1 MPTGVRVAGLMRAP
15 TPTISAASSF
25 FFLFFFL
32 SSSCII
38 VVFSA
43 SDAETLLQFK
53 QSLTSAT
60 ALNNWNPSVPPC
72 ENHKANW
79 VGVLCLNGH
88 VRGLRLENMGLKGEV
103 DMNSLVSLTR
113 LRTLSFMNN
122 TLVGSW
128 PPVITKLGSLRSVY
142 LSYNHFSGEIPD
154 DAFTGMKFLKK
165 VFLTNNEFNGPI
177 PSSLA
182 SLSRL
187 IELRLDGN
195 KFKGQVPQFQIDTL
209 TKLNVSNNELDGP
222 IPTSLSHMD
231 PSCFSGNNDL
241 CGDPLPECGK
251 APMSSSG
258 LLKIAV
264 IIIILGVTL
273 AVIAAIFIILNLRN
287 QPAALQLGKENAGMI
302 NMEDQDQKKYVNAKQ
317 VAAGVGDG
325 YRSIESSSS
334 SVAQATRRGGAD
346 HGKLL
351 FVRDDRERFDLQD
364 LLRASAEI
372 LGSGSFGSS
381 YKATI
386 LSNAVVVK
394 RYKHMNNV
402 GREEFHEHMRRL
414 GRLTHPNLLPLVA
427 YYYRKEEKLLISD
440 FVDNGSLASHLH
452 GNHNLEEAGLDWA
465 TRLKIIR
472 GIARGL
478 SYLYASLPNIVAA
491 HGHLKSSNV
500 LLDESMEP
508 LLTDYGLSPVAN
520 LEQGQSLMMA
530 YKSPEY
536 AQMGRI
542 TKKTDIWSFGIVIL
556 EMLTGRFPENYLTR
570 NHDPKADLAA
580 WVNNMIKEKKTAQV
594 FDTELG
600 RARES
605 SKGELLKMLKIAL
618 SCCEEDVDRRLD
630 LNQVAAEIEDLNDE
644 DSSDDD
650 DDDDDDGHNFSPT
663 SRHIHIAV

>member
-15 TPTISAASSF
+15 APTISAASL
-25 FFLFFFL
+25 FLFFFL
-32 SSSCII
+32 SSSCIMMA
-38 VVFSA
+38 FSA
-43 SDAETLLQFK
+43 TDAETLLQFK
-53 QSLTSAT
+53 RSLTSAA
-60 ALNNWNPSVPPC
+60 ALNNWHPSVPPC
-72 ENHKANW
+72 DNHKANW
-79 VGVLCLNGH
+79 AGVLCLNGH

-103 DMNSLVSLTR
+103 NVNPLVSLTR

-128 PPVITKLGSLRSVY
+128 PPVISKLGSLRSVY

-154 DAFTGMKFLKK
+154 DAFSGMKFLKK
-165 VFLTNNEFNGPI
+165 VFLTNNEFTGNI

-187 IELRLDGN
+187 MELRLDGN
-195 KFKGQVPQFQIDTL
+195 KFKGQIPQLEMDTL
-209 TKLNVSNNELDGP
+209 KKLNVSNNELEGP
-222 IPTSLSHMD
+222 IPSSLIHMD
-231 PSCFSGNNDL
+231 PTCFSGNSDL
-241 CGDPLPECGK
+241 CGDPLPACGK
-251 APMSSSG
+251 AAISSSG

-264 IIIILGVTL
+264 IMIILGVTL
-273 AVIAAIFIILNLRN
+273 AVVAAIFIILNLRS
-287 QPAALQLGKENAGMI
+287 QPAALQLGKGSPGIIIE
-302 NMEDQDQKKYVNAKQ
+302 EDQNKYTNAKPMATA
-317 VAAGVGDG
+317 AAGEG
-325 YRSIESSSS
+325 YRSTES
-334 SVAQATRRGGAD
+334 SVAQASKRGAE

-386 LSNAVVVK
+386 LCNAVVVK

-452 GNHNLEEAGLDWA
+452 GNHNLEETGLDWA

-478 SYLYASLPNIVAA
+478 SYLYTSLPNIVAA

-508 LLTDYGLSPVAN
+508 LLTDYGLIPVAN

-536 AQMGRI
+536 AQVGRI
-542 TKKTDIWSFGIVIL
+542 TKKTDVWSFGIVIL
-556 EMLTGRFPENYLTR
+556 EMITGRFPENYLTR
-570 NHDPKADLAA
+570 NHDSKADLAS
-580 WVNNMIKEKKTAQV
+580 WVNNMIKEKKTQLV
-594 FDTELG
+594 FDAELG

-605 SKGELLKMLKIAL
+605 NKGELLKMLKIAL

-630 LNQVAAEIEDLNDE
+630 FNQVVAQIEDLNDE
-644 DSSDDD
+644 DLSDN
-650 DDDDDDGHNFSPT
+650 DDGDNFSPT
-663 SRHIHIAV
+663 SRHSQIPV